1 LIRFCSS
8 SSASVS
14 VRVVRNI
21 IDTVSLII
29 RAIRP
34 ECPEGRA

>member
-14 VRVVRNI
+14 DRVVRNI
-21 IDTVSLII
+21 MLAVCEII
-29 RAIRP
+29 RAM
-34 ECPEGRA
+34 RAEWPLGLA